1 MTVPAIGSPHL
12 CLLGDATSPHIQ
24 RWAREMCA
32 RGWRV
37 SLVTARPAP
46 IDGVEQTV
54 LRPVRRSAQWL
65 LRAGVARRAITALS
79 PDIVH
84 AHYTTSYGYLG
95 ARAGRH
101 PLVMTAWG
109 SDLLVTPHASPWM
122 RWLTAWTLRRA
133 DLITGDSQSLVDAAH
148 SHQPTAPVHCIH
160 WGVDLERFAPVPWDT
175 KPGFEIVSLRSWEPN
190 YNIPTLIDAV
200 AQLHQAQPPLPLH
213 LHLLGGGSMEAQL
226 RTQVAAR
233 GLQALVTFHGRQDDA
248 GMARVLARCKVSVSV
263 PTQDATSVSVLES
276 MACGL
281 AVVATQLQANAQWLE
296 PRWLV
301 PARDSAALA
310 QALAQLAQDDAA
322 AEASGARNAALIQ
335 REGDRRQ
342 QMDRMDALYRQLLQG
357 GIASDHKNSSKIAP

>member
-1 MTVPAIGSPHL
+1 MRPIHL

-24 RWAREMCA
+24 RWAREMRA
-32 RGWRV
+32 RQYRV

-46 IDGVEQTV
+46 IDGVEQHA

-65 LRAGVARRAITALS
+65 LRAGEARRAIENLA

-109 SDLLVTPHASPWM
+109 SDLLVTPHSNPWM
-122 RWLTAWTLRRA
+122 RWLTGWTLRRA
-133 DLITGDSQSLVDAAH
+133 DLLTGDSQSLVDAAH
-148 SHQPTAPVHCIH
+148 GYHPTAPVHCIH
-160 WGVDLERFAPVPWDT
+160 WGVDLARFAPVPWDA

-190 YNIPTLIDAV
+190 YNIPTIIEAA
-200 AQLHQAQPPLPLH
+200 AQLRARQPTLPVH
-213 LHLLGGGSMEAQL
+213 LHLLGGGSQETAL
-226 RTQVAAR
+226 REQVAR
-233 GLQALVTFHGRQDDA
+233 LGLSQMVTFHGRLDDA

-281 AVVATQLQANAQWLE
+281 AVVATQLQANAQWLDS
-296 PRWLV
+296 RWLV
-301 PARDSAALA
+301 PDRDSTALADTLNALA
-310 QALAQLAQDDAA
+310 QESATAQTTGQ
-322 AEASGARNAALIQ
+322 RNAALIQ
-335 REGDRRQ
+335 REGDRQ
-342 QMDRMDALYRQLLQG
+342 LQMDRMDALYRQLLQG
-357 GIASDHKNSSKIAP
+357 PGTRARRD